1 MIFVILMFF
10 TALVLSS
17 IAGFY
22 SIAGLI
28 AIFSAAPIPI
38 AVMGASLELAK
49 LVTAS
54 WLYRNWKNAPRLLKY
69 YFVVGITILMI
80 ITSLGI
86 FGYLSKA
93 HSDQSLVSGDVQ
105 SKIAV
110 YDEKI
115 KLAKD
120 NIDVNR
126 KALKQMDEVVDQVMG
141 RSTTE
146 AGADKALSIRRSQ
159 SKERIRIQEEIAAAQ
174 KSISSLNEARAP
186 ISAEVRKV
194 EAEVG
199 PLKYIASFVYGNAD
213 AILLDKAVTWIII
226 LIIFVFDPMAVLL
239 LIAANYSLQRIKGT
253 PINMTSID
261 PVALDKEELINATK
275 LYHRDQDSM

>member
-28 AIFSAAPIPI
+28 AIFSTAPIPI

-69 YFVVGITILMI
+69 YFVAGISILMV

-93 HSDQSLVSGDVQ
+93 HSDQTLVSGDVQ

-115 KLAKD
+115 KLVKD
-120 NIDVNR
+120 NIDANR
-126 KALKQMDEVVDQVMG
+126 KALKQMDEAVDQVMG

-146 AGADKALSIRRSQ
+146 AGADKAVSIRRAQ
-159 SKERIRIQEEIAAAQ
+159 SKDRIRIQEEISAEQ
-174 KSISSLNEARAP
+174 KTISSLNEARAP
-186 ISAEVRKV
+186 IAAEVRKV

-199 PLKYIASFVYGNAD
+199 PIKYIASFVYGNTD
-213 AILLDKAVTWIII
+213 AILLDKAVAWIII

-239 LIAANYSLQRIKGT
+239 LIAANYSLQRLKGS
-253 PINMTSID
+253 PINMTSVD

>member
-10 TALVLSS
+10 TALVLSA

-54 WLYRNWKNAPRLLKY
+54 WLYRNWKNAPKLLKY
-69 YFVVGITILMI
+69 YFIAGVSVLMM

-93 HSDQSLVSGDVQ
+93 HSDQTLVSGDAQ
-105 SKIAV
+105 SKVAI

-115 KLAKD
+115 KIAKE

-126 KALKQMDEVVDQVMG
+126 KALKQMDEAVDQSMA
-141 RSTTE
+141 RSNDE
-146 AGADKALSIRRSQ
+146 KGADKAIAIRKGQ
-159 SKERIRIQEEIAAAQ
+159 QKERQRIQSEIADEQKRIAQ
-174 KSISSLNEARAP
+174 LSADRAP
-186 ISAEVRKV
+186 IALEVRKV

-199 PLKYIASFVYGNAD
+199 PIKYIASFIYGSAD
-213 AILLDKAVTWIII
+213 SVLLERAVTWIII
-226 LIIFVFDPMAVLL
+226 LIICVFDPMAVLL
-239 LIAANYSLQRIKGT
+239 LIAANYSLQRIKGE
-253 PINMTSID
+253 PVNMTSVD